1 MALRVLLCALTI
13 SLVAVAASCKPCA
26 QVHCDA
32 QTTDSS
38 TTKQW
43 AARPLP
49 VLVVSATLGG
59 ISRLAA
65 RWRMQQRRQRGVRKG
80 TRVLLEDGA
89 KSLLAVT
96 AIASPLRLDAEPG
109 CGTCILLQGTM
120 PLKIE
125 LGRADGPRSSL
136 EEHPTGLLS
145 HWSLSAKLKAS
156 RTGAGI
162 EVRAIAEAS
171 TRPSVELRWE
181 KGEALPYPLDQAAL
195 ALARE
200 AVAAEVMRTTSELVV
215 LHLTDW
221 PGAKEAFPDENL
233 RIQIDAP
240 LLRLI
245 LSAPSGKGL
254 DPMAIHP
261 GVGQDV
267 AIGVSASLL
276 AKHGYQ
282 SPANTEF
289 GYSQLLALTN
299 ARRALEYRVRVSEG
313 SSFYELTGITVPGRR
328 GAKLVFDLL
337 RAPRLL
343 EAGGEAGHSPPA
355 PERRT
360 EAVGAALKPLRA
372 FLERLLV
379 KGPGDVRAGLM
390 IARYEAGAMLL
401 ESAFTDP
408 RARPSGP
415 PPAHRA
421 VQSPNPRHPA
431 PRLRAVGPRAP
442 GQKAPAPPWAH
453 PPPQSAPPSTR

>member
-1 MALRVLLCALTI
+1 MMQRTLLCALTI
-13 SLVAVAASCKPCA
+13 SLVAVTAACTPCP

-32 QTTDSS
+32 EGTS
-38 TTKQW
+38 TSATEQRE
-43 AARPLP
+43 AGPVP
-49 VLVVSATLGG
+49 VLVVSTTLGG

-65 RWRMQQRRQRGVRKG
+65 RWQMKQRRQRGVRKG
-80 TRVLLEDGA
+80 TRVLLEDGE

-96 AIASPLRLDAEPG
+96 ALPSPLRVDAEPG
-109 CGTCILLQGTM
+109 CSECVLLQGTM

-145 HWSLSAKLKAS
+145 HWSLQAKLKAS
-156 RTGAGI
+156 RTAGGI
-162 EVRAIAEAS
+162 ELRVMAAAS
-171 TRPSVELRWE
+171 IRPSVELRWE
-181 KGEALPYPLDQAAL
+181 KNKALSYPLDQAAL

-200 AVAAEVMRTTSELVV
+200 AVTAEVMRTASELVV
-215 LHLTDW
+215 LYLTDG
-221 PGAKEAFPDENL
+221 PGTQEAFGDEDL
-233 RIQIDAP
+233 QVQIQAP

-267 AIGVSASLL
+267 AIGVSPSLL

-282 SPANTEF
+282 SPSDTDF
-289 GYSQLLALTN
+289 GYSQLLSLTD

-313 SSFYELTGITVPGRR
+313 SSFYELAGITVPGRR
-328 GAKLVFDLL
+328 GAEPVFDLL

-343 EAGGEAGHSPPA
+343 EAGGKAGHSPPA
-355 PERRT
+355 PERRA
-360 EAVGAALKPLRA
+360 EAVGAALKPLRT
-372 FLERLLV
+372 FLKGLLV

-390 IARYEAGAMLL
+390 IARYESGAMLL

-442 GQKAPAPPWAH
+442 EQKAPAPPWAH
-453 PPPQSAPPSTR
+453 PPPQSATPSTR